1 MADISGVGVVIM
13 CDGHRIQRLKL
24 TDDRPVRAIV
34 LIRFSPIRS
43 SEYRAHASTILLTFS
58 EARYPAMTTV
68 NWSVGNNSSVEF
80 QVFHIDS
87 NWNDVPGVYIFC
99 YSDARFWYPL
109 YIGQAKSFRDR
120 FSSHERWDEAAKLG
134 ATHVHAALV
143 REASRRDEL
152 ERTLIQ
158 LHNPKMNVQLKRA

>member
-1 MADISGVGVVIM
+1 
-13 CDGHRIQRLKL
+13 
-24 TDDRPVRAIV
+24 
-34 LIRFSPIRS
+34 
-43 SEYRAHASTILLTFS
+43 
-58 EARYPAMTTV
+58 MTTV
-68 NWSVGNNSSVEF
+68 NWSVGNNNSIEF
-80 QVFHIDS
+80 QVCRIDS
-87 NWNDVPGVYIFC
+87 DWHDVPGLYIFC
-99 YSDARFWYPL
+99 HSDTRFWYSL

-152 ERTLIQ
+152 ERVLIQ